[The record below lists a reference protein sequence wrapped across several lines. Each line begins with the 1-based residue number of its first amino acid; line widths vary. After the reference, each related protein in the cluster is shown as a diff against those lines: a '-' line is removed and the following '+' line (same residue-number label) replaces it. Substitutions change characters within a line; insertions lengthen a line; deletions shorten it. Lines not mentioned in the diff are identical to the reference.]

1 MREGEKGEGAKRQRF
16 SKAKALEAL
25 DRLAQTIEK
34 AQRFDRDN
42 GTSQLYPRG
51 TPECELARIER
62 AVEYGRMRAYEEFA
76 CAVEGGYISAST
88 LPRMGTDWE
97 TVNDRQ

>member
-1 MREGEKGEGAKRQRF
+1 MREGEKVEGAKQRF

-25 DRLAQTIEK
+25 DRRAQDIEK
-34 AQRFDRDN
+34 AQRFDRSN

-51 TPECELARIER
+51 TPECECSRIAR

-76 CAVEGGYISAST
+76 CAIEGGCLSKP
-88 LPRMGTDWE
+88 LPRMGTDWG
-97 TVNDRQ
+97 TVDDRQ